1 MMNEPLRDHSDTR
14 GAAEDDLR
22 QLAEEQSALRR
33 VATLV
38 AQGAPPED
46 VFVAVAKEV
55 GQILGVTLV
64 STLRYEADGTATQ
77 VASWGST
84 RNPFVIGA
92 RLTPES
98 PSVMA
103 RVLQTGRPAR
113 IEDFEDVPGSLAE
126 AAREAGMRS
135 AAGVPIIVNG
145 KTWGAMIA
153 LTNERLDSSGHLESR
168 LAEFTELM
176 TAVIANTQAHDEN
189 ARLQRERVQL
199 LEESRARVVEAHD
212 AERTR
217 LERNL
222 HDGAQQ
228 RLISVGLDLQALR
241 TIVPQTD
248 EVVAQLDRLQNEI
261 DSILDEVR
269 EISRGL
275 HPSLLSN
282 AGLGPAVRALA
293 RRSQM
298 PVELDLRL
306 DGRLAQPAEIA
317 AYYVVSEALANA
329 AKHSRATVVRIRVAA
344 LEDTLRVDISDDGIG
359 GANLDSGSGL
369 IGLVDRVEASGGRF
383 SIESAPGAGTTIAIE
398 LPLAESSR
406 SGDAPIRSDRLR
418 RAEQ

>member
-1 MMNEPLRDHSDTR
+1 MMNGPLRDHSDRR

-64 STLRYEADGTATQ
+64 STLRYETDGTATQ

-103 RVLQTGRPAR
+103 QVLQTGRPAR
-113 IEDFEDVPGSLAE
+113 IEDFQDVPGSLAE

-248 EVVAQLDRLQNEI
+248 EVVAQLDRLQTEI

-275 HPSLLSN
+275 HPPLLSN
-282 AGLGPAVRALA
+282 AGLAPAVRALA

-359 GANLDSGSGL
+359 GANFDGGSGL

-406 SGDAPIRSDRLR
+406 SDDAPIRSDRLR

>member
-1 MMNEPLRDHSDTR
+1 MMNGPLHDHSDTR

-64 STLRYEADGTATQ
+64 STLRYETDGTATQ

-103 RVLQTGRPAR
+103 QVLQTGRPAR
-113 IEDFEDVPGSLAE
+113 IEDFQDVPGSLAE

-176 TAVIANTQAHDEN
+176 TVVISNTQAHDEN

-248 EVVAQLDRLQNEI
+248 EVVAQLDRLQTEI

-275 HPSLLSN
+275 HPPLLSN

-298 PVELDLRL
+298 PVELDLRV

-359 GANLDSGSGL
+359 GANFDGGSGL

-406 SGDAPIRSDRLR
+406 SDDAPIRSDRLR

>member
-1 MMNEPLRDHSDTR
+1 MMNGPLHDHSDTR

-55 GQILGVTLV
+55 GQILGVMLV
-64 STLRYEADGTATQ
+64 STLRYETDGTATQ

-103 RVLQTGRPAR
+103 QVLQTGRPAR
-113 IEDFEDVPGSLAE
+113 IEDFQDVPGSLAE

-176 TAVIANTQAHDEN
+176 TVVISNTQAHDEN

-248 EVVAQLDRLQNEI
+248 EVVAQLDRLQTEI

-275 HPSLLSN
+275 HPPLLSN
-282 AGLGPAVRALA
+282 AGLAPAVRALA

-359 GANLDSGSGL
+359 GANFDGGSGL

-406 SGDAPIRSDRLR
+406 SDDAPIRSDRLR